1 LFKRS
6 SFDSLAWDDFLPYK
20 PEREEESE
28 GESSY
33 DTIENSTDLDS
44 KETTPFFIGMR
55 WQFFHSQSCSFFA
68 DI

>member
-1 LFKRS
+1 VHRS

-20 PEREEESE
+20 AEREESD

-44 KETTPFFIGMR
+44 KETTPFYIGTYHR
-55 WQFFHSQSCSFFA
+55 LNSLESQK
-68 DI
+68 